1 MNDLRVF
8 ENTEFG
14 QLEVYEIGGKPHF
27 PATKCAEILGYE
39 KPHNA
44 VAMHCRYSLRQGVPH
59 PQNPDKVLEINLIPE
74 GDLYRLIVKAADQ
87 SRNHEIKEKAQRFE
101 CWVFDDVLPSIRKYG
116 LYAKEEILGDPDLLI
131 SLAIELKNEREQR
144 KRLETERLRLLPK
157 ADFHDAVSASSD
169 NLTIQKAAKIL
180 GTGELRLFQFLRDQ
194 KVFMANNQPYQE
206 YLDRG
211 YFRVLLKSRRFDGE
225 DHIYTQTVIT
235 AKGMPW
241 LRKLLA
247 EKAHLKV
254 VGRDA

>member
-1 MNDLRVF
+1 MNELMRVF
-8 ENTEFG
+8 DYEGAQVRTVIQDGLPWFVAKDVCNI
-14 QLEVYEIGGKPHF
+14 LEI
-27 PATKCAEILGYE
+27 T
-39 KPHNA
+39 NSRDA
-44 VAMHCRYSLRQGVPH
+44 VARLDEDEKGV
-59 PQNPDKVLEINLIPE
+59 VLTDTPGGSQQLQAVTESGLYVLVLSSRKPE
-74 GDLYRLIVKAADQ
+74 AKAFK
-87 SRNHEIKEKAQRFE
+87 RWVTHEVI
-101 CWVFDDVLPSIRKYG
+101 PSIRKHG
-116 LYAKEEILGDPDLLI
+116 LYATDELLGNPDLLI